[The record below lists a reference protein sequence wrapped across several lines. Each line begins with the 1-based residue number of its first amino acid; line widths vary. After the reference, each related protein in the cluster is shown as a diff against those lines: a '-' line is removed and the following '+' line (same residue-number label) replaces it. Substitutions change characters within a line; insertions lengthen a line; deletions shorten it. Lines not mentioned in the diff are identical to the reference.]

1 MIELNQGM
9 TILDIQHSIVTSNI
23 QHLHFTLSF
32 NIHCSIFNILLSGI
46 YLHIP
51 FCKQACSYCDFYF
64 VTRQEIRKDFVNRI
78 CEEIDRYAATRY
90 SEEPVKTIYLGGG
103 TPSLLEVGE
112 IERIFIHIE
121 KVFRLEPEEI
131 TMEINP
137 DDVTV
142 DYLKGLRSLG
152 IDRASMGIQSFDADR
167 LIFMNRAHTP
177 DEARFSL
184 EALSRAGFRIF
195 TTDLIYG
202 NPGQETE
209 ELEADIDQLLAFDP
223 PHISA
228 YALTIEPRTRLGK
241 QVELG
246 RLNPADDDL
255 VSDHIDLLNE
265 KLSANGIYRYEV
277 SNYSKSGF
285 EAVHNGSYWRHEN
298 YLGFG
303 PSSHSFWWDDE
314 KGASRWKSENNINLY
329 LSEPFE
335 ELYMEKENLPMD
347 ELGEERLFLGLRT
360 SAGVSLDELHNRYD
374 YQLSARQREWISQKK
389 DEGLLQFD
397 KQIIALTGD
406 GVKIADHLI
415 VELLTR
421 K

>member
-1 MIELNQGM
+1 M
-9 TILDIQHSIVTSNI
+9 
-23 QHLHFTLSF
+23 
-32 NIHCSIFNILLSGI
+32 
-46 YLHIP
+46 
-51 FCKQACSYCDFYF
+51 
-64 VTRQEIRKDFVNRI
+64 RKDFVDRI

-90 SEEPVKTIYLGGG
+90 PKEPVKTIYLGGG
-103 TPSLLEVGE
+103 TPSLLEVSE
-112 IERIFIHIE
+112 IERIFSHLE

-152 IDRASMGIQSFDADR
+152 IDRASMGVQSFDADR
-167 LIFMNRAHTP
+167 LTFMNRAHTP

-202 NPGQETE
+202 NPGQTARD
-209 ELEADIDQLLAFDP
+209 LEADIDQLLEFDP

-246 RLNPADDDL
+246 RLEPPDDEL
-255 VSDHIDLLNE
+255 VSEHFDLLNE

-277 SNYSKSGF
+277 SNYCKTGF

-303 PSSHSFWWDDE
+303 PSSHSFWWDDQG
-314 KGASRWKSENNINLY
+314 GATRWKTENNINLY

-335 ELYMEKENLPMD
+335 EVYMENESLPM
-347 ELGEERLFLGLRT
+347 EVLGEERLFLGLRT
-360 SAGVSLDELHNRYD
+360 SAGVSLEELHNRYQ
-374 YQLSARQREWISQKK
+374 YQLSGRQREWISQKLK
-389 DEGLLQFD
+389 EGLLKFD
-397 KQIIALTGD
+397 EQIIALTD
-406 GVKIADHLI
+406 EGVKIADHLI